1 METITANLDRETSMG
16 SVYKVI
22 EIVGT
27 SSDSW
32 EDATRA
38 AITTASSTLRDLR
51 VAEVVRQDVTIGEDG
66 QPDEF
71 RIRLSVSFKYD
82 AG

>member
-1 METITANLDRETSMG
+1 MG

-32 EDATRA
+32 EDAAQT
-38 AITTASSTLRDLR
+38 AIVTAGKTLRDLR
-51 VAEVVRQDVTIGEDG
+51 VAEVIKQDVTIGDDG
-66 QPDEF
+66 LPEAF
-71 RIRLSVSFKYD
+71 RVRLSISFKYD
-82 AG
+82 SD

>member
-1 METITANLDRETSMG
+1 MSTD

-32 EDATRA
+32 EAATRLA
-38 AITTASSTLRDLR
+38 VETASSTLRDLR
-51 VAEVVRQDVTIGEDG
+51 VAEVVKQDVTIKDVGECLVALHD
-66 QPDEF
+66 
-71 RIRLSVSFKYD
+71 S
-82 AG
+82 

>member
-1 METITANLDRETSMG
+1 MG

-32 EDATRA
+32 EEATRS

-51 VAEVVRQDVTIGEDG
+51 VAEVIRQDVTIGEDG

-71 RIRLSVSFKYD
+71 RIRLSVSFKYE

>member
-1 METITANLDRETSMG
+1 MG

-27 SSDSW
+27 SDASW
-32 EDATRA
+32 EDAARA

-66 QPDEF
+66 LPDEY
-71 RIRLSVSFKYD
+71 RVRLSVSFKYESE
-82 AG
+82 

>member
-1 METITANLDRETSMG
+1 MG

-32 EDATRA
+32 EDAAQT
-38 AITTASSTLRDLR
+38 AIVTASKTLRDLR
-51 VAEVVRQDVTIGEDG
+51 VAEVIKQDVTIGEDG
-66 QPDEF
+66 LPEAF
-71 RIRLSVSFKYD
+71 RVRLSISFKYD
-82 AG
+82 SD

>member
-1 METITANLDRETSMG
+1 VERHTHKPEADMG

-27 SSDSW
+27 SSVSW
-32 EDATRA
+32 EEAARE

-51 VAEVVRQDVTIGEDG
+51 VAEVLRQDVTIGEDG
-66 QPDEF
+66 APDEF
-71 RIRLSVSFKYD
+71 RVRLSVSFKYESE
-82 AG
+82 

>member
-1 METITANLDRETSMG
+1 MG

-32 EDATRA
+32 EDATRS

-51 VAEVVRQDVTIGEDG
+51 VAEVIRQDVTIGEDG

-71 RIRLSVSFKYD
+71 RIRLSVSFKYESD
-82 AG
+82 

>member
-1 METITANLDRETSMG
+1 MG

-32 EDATRA
+32 EDAAQT
-38 AITTASSTLRDLR
+38 AIVTAGKTLHDLR
-51 VAEVVRQDVTIGEDG
+51 VAEVIKQDVTIGDDG
-66 QPDEF
+66 LPEAF
-71 RIRLSVSFKYD
+71 RVRLSVSFKYD
-82 AG
+82 SD

>member
-1 METITANLDRETSMG
+1 MG

-27 SSDSW
+27 SENSW
-32 EDATRA
+32 DDAARA

-51 VAEVVRQDVTIGEDG
+51 VAEVIRQDVTIGDDG

-71 RIRLSVSFKYD
+71 RVRLSVSFKYE
-82 AG
+82 AE

>member
-1 METITANLDRETSMG
+1 MG

-32 EDATRA
+32 EDATRS

-51 VAEVVRQDVTIGEDG
+51 VAEVIRQDVTIGEDG

-71 RIRLSVSFKYD
+71 RIRLSVSFKYE

>member
-1 METITANLDRETSMG
+1 MG

-27 SSDSW
+27 SDTSW
-32 EDATRA
+32 EDAARA
-38 AITTASSTLRDLR
+38 AVATASSTLRDLR

-66 QPDEF
+66 LPDEY
-71 RIRLSVSFKYD
+71 RVRLSVSFKYESE
-82 AG
+82 

>member
-1 METITANLDRETSMG
+1 MG

-27 SSDSW
+27 SDTSW
-32 EDATRA
+32 EDAARA
-38 AITTASSTLRDLR
+38 AVATASATLRDLR

-66 QPDEF
+66 LPDEY
-71 RIRLSVSFKYD
+71 RVRLSVSFKYESE
-82 AG
+82 